1 MIGSEALAVVFGLA
15 SAASWGA
22 GDFSGGVATKRNSV
36 YSVIIVSQLVG
47 GALLLALAFLLAEAI
62 PSPDNLLFG
71 GLAGISGALGL
82 VALYTALARGRMGIV
97 APLTAV
103 VTAFFPV
110 IVGIVNEGF
119 PSTWQLLG
127 FGIAFIAVWFLSRGG
142 SDAAIQAREL
152 SLPIAAGLG
161 FGLFF
166 IFIDRVSHSAILWPL
181 VIARIASISML
192 FVFITTTRR
201 GGKIPARN
209 QLLIIFLAGIL
220 DTGGNAFFALA
231 TRLGRLDISA
241 VLASLYPAATVL
253 LAWFIL
259 KERLAFQQWVGVVA
273 ALVALVLIAL

>member
-1 MIGSEALAVVFGLA
+1 MISSEAWAVVYGLA

-22 GDFSGGVATKRNSV
+22 GDFSGGVATKRSNV

-82 VALYTALARGRMGIV
+82 VALYTGLAGGRMGIV
-97 APLTAV
+97 APITAV
-103 VTAFFPV
+103 VTAFFPI
-110 IVGIVNEGF
+110 IVGIINEGF

-127 FGIAFIAVWFLSRGG
+127 FGIALIAVWFLSRGG
-142 SDAAIQAREL
+142 GDATIQAREL

-166 IFIDRVSHSAILWPL
+166 IFIDRVSDSAILWPL
-181 VIARIASISML
+181 VAARIASISML
-192 FVFITTTRR
+192 FVFVTTRR
-201 GGKIPARN
+201 QGKIPARN
-209 QLLIIFLAGIL
+209 QFLIIALAGIL

-241 VLASLYPAATVL
+241 VLSSLYPAATVL

-259 KERLAFQQWVGVVA
+259 KERLVLQQWVGVVA
-273 ALVALVLIAL
+273 ALLALVLIAL